1 MRDYSGWSFTDR
13 SFLMALGISLLW
25 HFFWFFSI
33 TITINP
39 SKRFSH
45 LPKPKIVSLGPVL
58 DDTIFKTLVENKPQ
72 LSETFYRRISDFSS
86 PLDLQVKTMDRFS
99 PGEVVGLPARKKFW
113 SSLRGLVGGAKTSPD
128 YALVT
133 HEAPVLGVSY
143 EMSEIEG
150 EASHRQLL
158 SRPEEPLFP
167 LGLGLDPALK
177 DSEAE
182 IQFAV
187 DPSGVVTHAEILL
200 SSGNP
205 DLDLIWVRY
214 LRHWQFSI
222 LSETDKS
229 AGTQTGKIRLR
240 FSRPAGR

>member
-1 MRDYSGWSFTDR
+1 LRDYSGWSFGDR

-33 TITINP
+33 TITVDS

-45 LPKPKIVSLGPVL
+45 QPRPKIVSLGPVL
-58 DDTIFKTLVENKPQ
+58 DDAIFRTLTQNKPQ

-86 PLDLQVKTMDRFS
+86 PLDLQVKTMERFS
-99 PGEVVGLPARKKFW
+99 SGEVVGLPASKKFL

-128 YALVT
+128 YAPVT
-133 HEAPVLGVSY
+133 HEAPALGVSY
-143 EMSEIEG
+143 ETSEIEG

-167 LGLGLDPALK
+167 LGLDPALK

-182 IQFAV
+182 LQFAV

-214 LRHWQFSI
+214 VRHWQFSI
-222 LSETDKS
+222 LSETNKL
-229 AGTQTGKIRLR
+229 AGAQTGKIRLR
-240 FSRPAGR
+240 FSRSTGK